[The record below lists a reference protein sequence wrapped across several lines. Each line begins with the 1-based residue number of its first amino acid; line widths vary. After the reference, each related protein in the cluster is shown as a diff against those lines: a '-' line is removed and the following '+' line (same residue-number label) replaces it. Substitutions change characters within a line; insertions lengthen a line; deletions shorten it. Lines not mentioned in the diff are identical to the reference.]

1 MLTLE
6 TRDRV
11 RIVTLARPEARNAV
25 NPALARALFEAL
37 CAFDA
42 DDGVDVAVL
51 TGAGGSFCAGFDLKS
66 VSAGDGAGWIA
77 GLDIPGDWDPL
88 TQPIAGPMGPTRLM
102 LAKPVIA
109 AIEGSA
115 VAGGLELAL
124 WSDLRVMA
132 DDAQFGVFCRRWG
145 VPL

>member
-51 TGAGGSFCAGFDLKS
+51 TGAGGS
-66 VSAGDGAGWIA
+66 
-77 GLDIPGDWDPL
+77 PG
-88 TQPIAGPMGPTRLM
+88 TQP
-102 LAKPVIA
+102 
-109 AIEGSA
+109 
-115 VAGGLELAL
+115 
-124 WSDLRVMA
+124 
-132 DDAQFGVFCRRWG
+132 
-145 VPL
+145 